1 VITADTDT
9 GRPTGTG
16 PPTRPVLSTYR
27 LQLHDGFTFAD
38 AERVV
43 PRLAALGISH
53 LYLSPCLEAVP
64 GSMHGYDVIDPG
76 RIRASFGGEPGLR
89 ALAANAHAAGLGLL
103 LDIVPNHV
111 GLVSPGN
118 PWWWDTLAHGPEGRY
133 GRHLDVHW
141 QPGAHGQPTLLVP
154 ELGEPLS
161 EALAADALQLAHVDD
176 GREPAWRVVYHE
188 HAWPLAPGSL
198 AAAGLDAN
206 DVSGTVAIC
215 RGDREQLRDLLER
228 QHYQLGFWR
237 RANQELDH
245 RRFFDVDTL
254 GAVRVED
261 PAVFADVH
269 AAILPLMAD
278 GTLDGLRIDHPD
290 GLADPV
296 GYLQELRAA
305 VGDDAYLVV
314 EKILE
319 HDERFR
325 AEWPVAGTVG
335 YEFAAATLGVHLD
348 PAAGPILDD
357 LQTRLSGHEIHRE
370 RLVDRAKRAALDTLF
385 GAEHARLTGLAAT
398 VVDRDRTEL
407 AAALTELLVVWPVY
421 RTYLR
426 PGIAPVDPRDAAIVA
441 QAVAHAWAREP
452 GLAAALTDLA
462 GVLTGTA
469 ADADTVA
476 FVTAFQQ
483 LTGPAIAKGFEDT
496 VLYRDLR
503 FTAVNE
509 VGSDPAEVGT
519 SVAELHGLDLEVAA
533 DRPAT
538 MRLSTTHDTKR
549 SEDVRARLA
558 VLAQRPSWWVA
569 TVDRL
574 QAAAAGARSAALPE
588 AAVDAEKADAAAA
601 VPDPTGATVT
611 WPLPLHEHLAWQT
624 AVGAWPIDADRLAA
638 YLVKAAREGKEATN
652 WLTPNA
658 AYEAALER
666 YATALTEDSTLA
678 AVVAEAVA
686 AIDRLGA
693 VTSLAMTV
701 TKLTAPGVPDTYQ
714 GTEVWNRSLVDP
726 DNRRPVDHDRL
737 AALAA
742 ELADR
747 QPSAQLAAELL
758 TTLED
763 GRAKLWVHRQAL
775 GLRRDRPE
783 LLGPGASFT
792 PLYAAGRE
800 ARKVWSC
807 VRGGAVV
814 AITPCRVGQLSGPVE
829 ALDLGDTELCL
840 PEGSYH
846 DVIAGR
852 RRGGGRHTVTSL
864 LAGFPVALYV
874 KE

>member
-1 VITADTDT
+1 VIAAADTIT
-9 GRPTGTG
+9 GRPVGTG
-16 PPTRPVLSTYR
+16 PRHRPVLSTYR

-76 RIRASFGGEPGLR
+76 RIRASFGGEAGLR
-89 ALAANAHAAGLGLL
+89 ALAATAHAAGLGLV

-118 PWWWDTLAHGPEGRY
+118 PWWWDILAHGPEGRF

-141 QPGAHGQPTLLVP
+141 QPGAHGQPTLLLP
-154 ELGEPLS
+154 ELGEPLPA
-161 EALAADALQLAHVDD
+161 ALTGEELQLAHADD
-176 GREPAWRVVYHE
+176 AREPAWRIVYHE
-188 HAWPLAPGSL
+188 HAWPVAPGTL
-198 AAAGLDAN
+198 TAAGLDED
-206 DVSGTVAIC
+206 DVTGTIATC
-215 RGDREQLRDLLER
+215 RDDRGRLSDLLER
-228 QHYQLGFWR
+228 QHYRLRFWR

-269 AAILPLMAD
+269 AAVLPLVAD

-296 GYLQELRAA
+296 GYLEDLRGA

-319 HDERFR
+319 HGERFR
-325 AEWPVAGTVG
+325 PEWPVAGTVG
-335 YEFAAATLGVHLD
+335 YELAAATLGLHLD

-370 RLVDRAKRAALDTLF
+370 RLVDRAKRAALDALF
-385 GAEHARLTGLAAT
+385 GAEHARLTELAAL

-426 PGIAPVDPRDAAIVA
+426 PGIAPLDPRDAAIVA
-441 QAVAHAWAREP
+441 QAVAHARAREP

-462 GVLTGTA
+462 EVLTGGTD
-469 ADADTVA
+469 DAGTVA

-509 VGSDPAEVGT
+509 VGADPAEIGT
-519 SVAELHGLDLEVAA
+519 SVAEHHGLDLEVAA
-533 DRPAT
+533 HRPAT

-558 VLAQRPSWWVA
+558 VLAQRPGWWVA

-574 QAAAAGARSAALPE
+574 RSAA
-588 AAVDAEKADAAAA
+588 AKACSTAVQDPADAAEVA
-601 VPDPTGATVT
+601 DRDGATVT

-638 YLVKAAREGKEATN
+638 YLVKAAREGKEATD

-666 YATALTEDSTLA
+666 YATALTEDSALV
-678 AVVAEAVA
+678 AVVEEAVA

-742 ELADR
+742 ELGDR
-747 QPSAQLAAELL
+747 QPSAELAAELL

-763 GRAKLWVHRQAL
+763 GRAKLWVSRQAL
-775 GLRRDRPE
+775 RLRRERPA

-792 PLYAAGRE
+792 PLFATGRE
-800 ARKVWSC
+800 ARNVWSC

-814 AITPCRVGQLSGPVE
+814 AITPCRVGQLTGPVA

-840 PEGSYH
+840 PEGSYR
-846 DVIAGR
+846 DVFAGR
-852 RRGGGRHTVTSL
+852 RLDGGRHRVTSL